1 MEKSKIVIEIMKW
14 VSIKQNTNAAG
25 STQVEITDG
34 KILRRR
40 ERWITYLLLIT
51 RNTNEYNTWTTTSI
65 EEIIYGSAILE
76 R

>member
-1 MEKSKIVIEIMKW
+1 MKKSKIVIEIIKW
-14 VSIKQNTNAAG
+14 VPIKQNTNAAG
-25 STQVEITDG
+25 STEAEITDG

-40 ERWITYLLLIT
+40 EWWVTYLLLIT

-65 EEIIYGSAILE
+65 EEIVYGSAALE